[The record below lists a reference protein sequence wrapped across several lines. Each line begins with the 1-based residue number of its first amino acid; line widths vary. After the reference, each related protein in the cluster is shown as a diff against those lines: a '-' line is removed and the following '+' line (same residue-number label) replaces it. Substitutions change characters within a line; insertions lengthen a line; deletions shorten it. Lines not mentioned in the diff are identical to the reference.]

1 MFNKKKNE
9 SKEEKPVSK
18 KKKIINIIE
27 YIIIGIVIIVN
38 ATLIIKS
45 AINPKKAPDL
55 FGKKAFVIIS
65 GSMIPTIQIGDI
77 VVLND
82 DVNAAIDNIIGFRNK
97 TSTVIVHRVIN
108 EKENEGDVQYQTKGD
123 NNNVADIDWV
133 KKDDIEGIYIFKI
146 PFIGK
151 ILMFLYNHL
160 ALVVVVLLVVLL
172 IKFFI

>member
-1 MFNKKKNE
+1 MFSKKKNE
-9 SKEEKPVSK
+9 SKEEKKVSTPK
-18 KKKIINIIE
+18 KVLNICEYVIIAII
-27 YIIIGIVIIVN
+27 IIVN
-38 ATLIIKS
+38 AALIIK
-45 AINPKKAPDL
+45 AAVNPRKAPDL

-97 TSTVIVHRVIN
+97 TSTVIVHRVID
-108 EKENEGDVQYQTKGD
+108 EKVSDGNVKFQTKGD

-133 KKDDIEGIYIFKI
+133 EKDDIEGIFIFKI

-151 ILMFLYNHL
+151 ILMFLYKHL
-160 ALVVVVLLVVLL
+160 AVVVVVLIVILL